1 MILIVAK
8 DRSFQDSGF
17 GYFLIVSLIYGL

>member
-1 MILIVAK
+1 MILIVIK
-8 DRSFQDSGF
+8 DRTFKDGGF